1 MEGEEMSVNEVIE
14 IAVRQIIKSGRD
26 VKVSVYP
33 DNPYGRSV
41 EISGFVP
48 DKQEEVEDNGI
59 PDGELACDYCNY
71 GDLFEDEYPC
81 SRCKHNAHDY
91 FKRRHDE
98 ETD

>member
-1 MEGEEMSVNEVIE
+1 MSVNEVIE

-41 EISGFVP
+41 EIMGFTTE
-48 DKQEEVEDNGI
+48 DEQEPKENEMWNEI
-59 PDGELACDYCNY
+59 ACDYCKY

-81 SRCKHNAHDY
+81 SQCKHNALDY
-91 FKRRHDE
+91 FERRHDE
-98 ETD
+98 KTD